1 MQEIQETWVPSLGQ
15 EDPWSRKRQP
25 APGFLPEKFNKQR
38 TLVGYGLLGYKDQR
52 GLCTMQA
59 HACDRHYHR
68 YLCFLLSGILY
79 LNEGYSQ

>member
-59 HACDRHYHR
+59 HA
-68 YLCFLLSGILY
+68 FLIGTIICTYVS
-79 LNEGYSQ
+79 YSRESYI